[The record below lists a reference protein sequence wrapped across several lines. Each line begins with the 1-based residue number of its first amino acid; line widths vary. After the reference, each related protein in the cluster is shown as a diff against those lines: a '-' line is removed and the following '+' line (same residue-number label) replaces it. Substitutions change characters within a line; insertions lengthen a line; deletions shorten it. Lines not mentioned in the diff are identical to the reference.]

1 MNLFAEKHTYPQ
13 LATLDLRANWTAKS
27 TFAFY
32 NTQNGSDPP
41 NSKTL
46 LFKYLPAVAPIIEP
60 AAVEPVNDTP
70 YI

>member
-13 LATLDLRANWTAKS
+13 FATLDFKANCTANS

-41 NSKTL
+41 NSNTL

-60 AAVEPVNDTP
+60 ALLDPVNDTP
-70 YI
+70 